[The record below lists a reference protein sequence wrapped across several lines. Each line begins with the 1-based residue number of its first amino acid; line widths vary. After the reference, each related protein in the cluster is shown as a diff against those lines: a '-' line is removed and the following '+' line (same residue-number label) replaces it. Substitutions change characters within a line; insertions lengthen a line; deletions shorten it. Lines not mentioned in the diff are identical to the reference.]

1 MIFALIAKIK
11 VSLQLLIMIA
21 LTFSTSSDQFLRP
34 VGGWMNLGWGY
45 EIANIYFFAMIT
57 FSIFTISVILFNR
70 YSKAEEILKILS
82 SVAISVFLS
91 YGISLVSW
99 SSRL

>member
-1 MIFALIAKIK
+1 
-11 VSLQLLIMIA
+11 
-21 LTFSTSSDQFLRP
+21 
-34 VGGWMNLGWGY
+34 MNLGWGY